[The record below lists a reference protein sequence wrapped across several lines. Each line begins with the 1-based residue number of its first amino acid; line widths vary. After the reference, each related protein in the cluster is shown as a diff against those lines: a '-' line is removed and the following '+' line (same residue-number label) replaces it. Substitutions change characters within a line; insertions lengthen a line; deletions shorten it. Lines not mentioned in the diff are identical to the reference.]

1 MENSNQTMP
10 ANNMALSIVG
20 TILGMC
26 SPFCCPGLILGIVAI
41 VFSSQVKKK
50 FESGDFEGA
59 EKSAKNAKLLALIA
73 IGLGVLGIIYSIF
86 TWDQKMEQYQMIMEQ
101 YNLNQ

>member
-86 TWDQKMEQYQMIMEQ
+86 TWDQTMEQYQMIMEQ